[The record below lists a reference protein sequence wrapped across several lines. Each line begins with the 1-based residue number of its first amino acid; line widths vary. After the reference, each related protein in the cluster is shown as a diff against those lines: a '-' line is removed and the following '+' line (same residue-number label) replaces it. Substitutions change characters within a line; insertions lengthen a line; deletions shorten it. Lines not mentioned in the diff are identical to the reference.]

1 MTFIFD
7 NDISFRLALALQHL
21 VENHRI
27 VALRDEF
34 KQDTPDIDWIPEVG
48 RRKWVLISC
57 DYNQRRRTKEHQA
70 LRDYHVRAVYIRHG
84 RNPRSLFDDAARI
97 IKNWP
102 KIEEW
107 AQNAPEGELVR
118 LDAKDKIEK
127 L

>member
-7 NDISFRLALALQHL
+7 NDISPRLALALQHL
-21 VENHRI
+21 VENHQI
-27 VALRDEF
+27 IALRDQF
-34 KQDTPDIDWIPEVG
+34 KPDTPDIDWIPEIG
-48 RRKWVLISC
+48 RRKWILVSY
-57 DYNQRRRTKEHQA
+57 DYNQRRRTNERQA
-70 LRDYHVRAVYIRHG
+70 LQDHHVRAIYIRHG
-84 RNPRSLFDDAARI
+84 RNPRSHFDDAARI

-102 KIEEW
+102 KIERS